1 MDDFPGKEQYKKTK
15 TKEHVLTYYSHQLQL
30 AKLDTEFGL
39 CSYDEGL
46 SVMQQP

>member
-1 MDDFPGKEQYKKTK
+1 MDDFPGKEQYHKKK
-15 TKEHVLTYYSHQLQL
+15 KKHVLTYYSHQLQL

-39 CSYDEGL
+39 CSYEGL